1 MLRPFDFMIL
11 GCKTAW
17 LPEMYWFSINILH
30 DKLNL
35 KVRFYIDET
44 KPSPNNFFL
53 VSLKFIGE
61 DFKCFSV
68 SVQVPDETSYP
79 ASAWRSRSCRMAARV
94 KSGRMANRFV
104 SSPQWA
110 IMRSGVTITTGFRA
124 VGAFCWESGEV
135 MELLVS
141 VSLWPAIHISEQL
154 QSTKVVQ
161 TGF

>member
-1 MLRPFDFMIL
+1 MLRPFDFRIPW
-11 GCKTAW
+11 CKTAW
-17 LPEMYWFSINILH
+17 SPEMYWFSINILH

-35 KVRFYIDET
+35 KVRFDIGET
-44 KPSPNNFFL
+44 KPSPNNFFW
-53 VSLKFIGE
+53 SLKFIGE

-94 KSGRMANRFV
+94 KSGRIANRFV

-124 VGAFCWESGEV
+124 VGAFRWESGEV

-141 VSLWPAIHISEQL
+141 VSLWPATHISEHL
-154 QSTKVVQ
+154 QSTKAVQ